1 MERRLAAILAADV
14 VGYSRLM
21 EADEVGV
28 LGALKSH
35 RDELIN
41 PRIADHHGTIVK
53 LMGDGALVEFASVVD
68 AVECALAIQR
78 GMAER
83 NAEITKERRIDLRI
97 GVHLGDV
104 IVEGEDIY
112 GDGVNIAARL
122 EGLSEP
128 GGICISQQAFD
139 QIETK
144 LDLRYEDLGDER
156 VKNIAR
162 PVHAYRIRLDGTQP
176 RRAFF
181 RKVPRRNLEA
191 LAALLVLGLA
201 AGIGW
206 QFWSSEPASVTSSIA
221 VLPFDNIGGEEST
234 GRLADGITE
243 DIITDLARFPEFEVV
258 ARHSIEVL
266 QGQGRGYPGGR
277 HGAQCRLRVGGLHPA
292 SRRSG
297 PHYCAVAR
305 RGIRKSTS
313 GPSGGTG
320 RPKTSSPCRPRSPNS
335 SPTGSAVVRDW
346 S

>member
-1 MERRLAAILAADV
+1 MAFRALRYNYGFPYTRAVPSCEGLPMERRLAAILAADV
-14 VGYSRLM
+14 VGYSRPM

-35 RDELIN
+35 RVELIN
-41 PRIADHHGTIVK
+41 PRIADHHGNIIK

-68 AVECALAIQR
+68 AVECALAIQK

-83 NAEITKERRIDLRI
+83 NAETTEVRRIDLRI

-104 IVEGEDIY
+104 MVEGEDIY

-144 LDLRYEDLGDER
+144 LDLTYEDLGNQR

-176 RRAFF
+176 QQAFF
-181 RKVPRRNLEA
+181 RKVPRKNLSAFATLLVLA
-191 LAALLVLGLA
+191 LAAVL
-201 AGIGW
+201 GW

-221 VLPFDNIGGEEST
+221 VLPFANIGGEES
-234 GRLADGITE
+234 
-243 DIITDLARFPEFEVV
+243 
-258 ARHSIEVL
+258 
-266 QGQGRGYPGGR
+266 
-277 HGAQCRLRVGGLHPA
+277 
-292 SRRSG
+292 
-297 PHYCAVAR
+297 
-305 RGIRKSTS
+305 
-313 GPSGGTG
+313 
-320 RPKTSSPCRPRSPNS
+320 
-335 SPTGSAVVRDW
+335 
-346 S
+346 

>member
-14 VGYSRLM
+14 VGFSRLM
-21 EADEVGV
+21 EVDEVGV
-28 LGALKSH
+28 LGLLKAH
-35 RDELIN
+35 REELIN

-68 AVECALAIQR
+68 AVGCAMAIQR

-83 NAEITKERRIDLRI
+83 NAEATDERRIDIRI

-112 GDGVNIAARL
+112 GDGVNVAARL
-122 EGLSEP
+122 EGISEP

-144 LDLRYEDLGDER
+144 LHLRYEDLGNQR

-162 PVHAYRIRLDGTQP
+162 PVRAYRIRLDGTQP

-181 RKVPRRNLEA
+181 HKAPRRNLA
-191 LAALLVLGLA
+191 AIAALLVLGLA
-201 AGIGW
+201 AVMAW
-206 QFWSSEPASVTSSIA
+206 EFWSPERATATSSIA

-234 GRLADGITE
+234 GLLADGITE

-258 ARHSIEVL
+258 ARHSTEVL
-266 QGQGRGYPGGR
+266 KGK
-277 HGAQCRLRVGGLHPA
+277 
-292 SRRSG
+292 
-297 PHYCAVAR
+297 AV
-305 RGIRKSTS
+305 
-313 GPSGGTG
+313 
-320 RPKTSSPCRPRSPNS
+320 
-335 SPTGSAVVRDW
+335 D
-346 S
+346 